1 MKLEAHSRGELV
13 TRFLTEKV
21 GGSLQTEAFA
31 GDIVANDLMKG
42 IGGFSLV
49 CGKVGEPLAV
59 ISNRTPDIDS
69 VEWILGEKTATIG
82 LSNALIT
89 DRTWT
94 KVTKAER
101 LLEEIIARDSAS
113 CQPTGSLVDDLFGI
127 LSDDTLPCL
136 KEGQDWA
143 SQVKEL
149 RNSIFIPAVGG
160 GSMST
165 QSAQD
170 VAAAKTSNKVSL
182 ESPKAETIP
191 LNRMSERYGTQKQTI
206 VLVTKDKR
214 LIFIERTLFDVK
226 GQRVSSST
234 DNDQKFEFQVDM

>member
-1 MKLEAHSRGELV
+1 
-13 TRFLTEKV
+13 
-21 GGSLQTEAFA
+21 
-31 GDIVANDLMKG
+31 MKG

-49 CGKVGEPLAV
+49 CGQVGGPLAV
-59 ISNRTPDIDS
+59 ISNRTPDVDS
-69 VEWILGEKTATIG
+69 VEWILGEETATIG

-101 LLEEIIARDSAS
+101 LLEEVIARDSAS
-113 CQPTGSLVDDLFGI
+113 CQPTGSLIENLFAI
-127 LSDDTLPCL
+127 LSDNTLPCL
-136 KEGQDWA
+136 NEQQDWA

-160 GSMST
+160 ESMST

-170 VAAAKTSNKVSL
+170 IAAAKASNKVSL
-182 ESPKAETIP
+182 DSPKAGTVP
-191 LNRMSERYGTQKQTI
+191 STKTSERYGTQKQTI

-214 LIFIERTLFDVK
+214 LIFVERTLFDDE
-226 GQRVSSST
+226 GQRVLSST
-234 DNDQKFEFQVDM
+234 DNDRRFEFQVDV